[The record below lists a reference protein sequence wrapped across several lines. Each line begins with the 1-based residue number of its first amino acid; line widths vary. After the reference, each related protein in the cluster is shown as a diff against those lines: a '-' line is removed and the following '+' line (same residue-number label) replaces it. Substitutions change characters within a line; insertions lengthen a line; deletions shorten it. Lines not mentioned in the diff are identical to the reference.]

1 MTSGGVSAQVTFIDM
16 STYAELE
23 AFLYGGPY
31 ATTWFVG
38 TVTKSNWF
46 SIVPISLRESQQP
59 DFGLKNL
66 SAIINRNGDYA
77 LNIWFRVQI
86 PIVQL
91 VNDPDIFPDA
101 TVRWTSKIGHN
112 IFNRIYLTH
121 NELIAQEFNS
131 FWLDMNYQFKIPSS
145 KRVGYRNMIGD
156 IGAMTLPVGVDQ
168 PLGTGRYINVPLP
181 FWFSIDSGRALP
193 VAALPFS
200 EVKINYEFRS
210 YKDLLIVYPGTSGG
224 LGTRP
229 ATINDVVVYGTTNQV
244 PSMINAETYCLY
256 ALVHNDERLK
266 MGDAPRDILMQQLQQ
281 IQVSPF
287 SGIGQ
292 LTQSYDIRISYS
304 VTGLYFCTRNTT
316 IQNLSTNSGN
326 EFSNYTTEPFGNGLD
341 PIGDAKLLYENSIRF
356 FMGADYFSFI
366 VPYYSSTCIPDET
379 GYHLW
384 SYALDSCSLDPCGS
398 TNYSKLANVTIMYT
412 PSQAAASASNLTNP
426 LDKNGA
432 VITWPDKTGA
442 LQPMPQTWEHILYA
456 PNFNIGRISNGT
468 FGFPTI

>member
-1 MTSGGVSAQVTFIDM
+1 MTTGGVSAQVTFIDM

-77 LNIWFRVQI
+77 LDIWFRVQI

-101 TVRWTSKIGHN
+101 TVRWTTKLGHN
-112 IFNRIYLTH
+112 LFSRVYLTH

-145 KRVGYRNMIGD
+145 KRIGYRNMIGD
-156 IGAMTLPVGVDQ
+156 IGAMTLAVGVDQ

-181 FWFSIDSGRALP
+181 FWFSVDSGRALP

-200 EVKINYEFRS
+200 EVKVNYEFRPWQQ
-210 YKDLLIVYPGTSGG
+210 LLIVYPGTSGG
-224 LGTRP
+224 LGTRI
-229 ATINDVVVYGTTNQV
+229 ATVNDVVVYGTTTQV
-244 PSMINAETYCLY
+244 PSMNNAETYCLY
-256 ALVHNDERLK
+256 ALVHNDERVK
-266 MGDAPRDILMQQLQQ
+266 MGDAPRDILMTQLQQ
-281 IQVSPF
+281 IQISPF
-287 SGIGQ
+287 LGAGQ
-292 LTQSYDIRISYS
+292 QIQSYDIRISYS
-304 VTGLYFCTRNTT
+304 VTGLYFCAQNTT
-316 IQNLSTNSGN
+316 IQNLSTNSGV
-326 EFSNYTTEPFGNGLD
+326 ELSNYTTEPFGNGLD

-356 FMGADYFSFI
+356 YMGADYFSFV
-366 VPYYSSTCIPDET
+366 VPYYASTCTPDET

-412 PSQAAASASNLTNP
+412 PSDAAAAASSLTAP
-426 LDKNGA
+426 KDKNGA

-442 LQPMPQTWEHILYA
+442 LQPMPQTWQHILYA